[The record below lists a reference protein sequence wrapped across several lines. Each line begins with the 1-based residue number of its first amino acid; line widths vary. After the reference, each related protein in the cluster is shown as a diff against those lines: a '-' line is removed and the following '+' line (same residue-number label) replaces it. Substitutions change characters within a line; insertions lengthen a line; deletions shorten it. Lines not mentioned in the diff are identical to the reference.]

1 MAALGQHE
9 DVVDWLLEQ
18 QDQLVPSSSSDQQVY
33 INNLLDRI
41 SHLEQHLTYKDAL
54 LSGELHIV
62 Q

>member
-18 QDQLVPSSSSDQQVY
+18 QGQLVPSSDQQVY
-33 INNLLDRI
+33 IDDLLDRI

-54 LSGELHIV
+54 LSGELPIF